1 MKIAVVGCGWLGFPL
16 AKSFVDKGHIVY
28 GSTTHVSKISLLS
41 EANINPVI
49 WSLDVPLKELS
60 FLEGIDILVLNIPPS
75 KTKDNLH
82 SYSDALK
89 GLGNCLSEKTNVIFV
104 STTGVYPDEIEIA
117 DVSIPYK
124 TMDESKETVL
134 AEIKLREV
142 LKNRLT
148 ILRLAGLIGPN
159 RHPITS
165 LSKKGIVSNG
175 DAPINL
181 IHLDDVIG
189 IINNIIEEGYW
200 GEIINGCYPEH
211 PTKKEYYTRAADY
224 FGLTVPVFLK
234 GGKQSKIVDS
244 TATLNYSYS
253 TSIYDID
260 KGSFEH

>member
-1 MKIAVVGCGWLGFPL
+1 MQIAVVGCGWLGFPL

-75 KTKDNLH
+75 KTKDDQIT
-82 SYSDALK
+82 YSDALK
-89 GLGNCLSEKTNVIFV
+89 YFGAYLNENTNVLFV
-104 STTGVYPDEIEIA
+104 STTGVYPDEIGIA
-117 DVSIPYK
+117 DISIPYEK
-124 TMDESKETVL
+124 MDQSKETVL
-134 AEIKLREV
+134 AEIKLSEV

-159 RHPITS
+159 RHPITT

-189 IINNIIEEGYW
+189 IIHNIIEEGYW
-200 GEIINGCYPEH
+200 GKIINGCYPEH
-211 PTKKEYYTRAADY
+211 PTKKEYYTRAANHYDLSIPQFIDGGGDLKKVEHSSLLDY
-224 FGLTVPVFLK
+224 QYK
-234 GGKQSKIVDS
+234 R
-244 TATLNYSYS
+244 
-253 TSIYDID
+253 SI
-260 KGSFEH
+260 FEFN

>member
-1 MKIAVVGCGWLGFPL
+1 MQIAVVGCGWLGFPL

-49 WSLDVPLKELS
+49 WSLNVPLKELA
-60 FLEGIDILVLNIPPS
+60 FLEGIDILILNIPPS
-75 KTKDNLH
+75 KTKDDQIT
-82 SYSDALK
+82 YSDALK
-89 GLGNCLSEKTNVIFV
+89 YFGGYLTEKTNVLFI
-104 STTGVYPDEIEIA
+104 STTSVYPDEIGIA
-117 DVSIPYK
+117 DISIPYK
-124 TMDESKETVL
+124 NMDQSKETVL

-189 IINNIIEEGYW
+189 LINKIIEEGYW
-200 GEIINGCYPEH
+200 GKIINGCYPEH
-211 PTKKEYYTRAADY
+211 PTKKEYYTRAAHHYDVSIPKFIDGGDDLKKVDHSSLLDY
-224 FGLTVPVFLK
+224 HYEK
-234 GGKQSKIVDS
+234 AI
-244 TATLNYSYS
+244 
-253 TSIYDID
+253 
-260 KGSFEH
+260 FEFN

>member
-1 MKIAVVGCGWLGFPL
+1 MQIAVVGCGWLGFPL

-28 GSTTHVSKISLLS
+28 GSTTHFSKINLLS

-49 WSLDVPLKELS
+49 WSLNVPLKELS
-60 FLEGIDILVLNIPPS
+60 FLEGIDVLVLNIPPS
-75 KTKDNLH
+75 KTKDDQI
-82 SYSDALK
+82 SYSNTLK
-89 GLGNCLSEKTNVIFV
+89 GLGAYIGEKTKVLFV
-104 STTGVYPDEIEIA
+104 STTGVYPDGIEIA
-117 DVSIPYK
+117 DVSIPYDI
-124 TMDESKETVL
+124 MDQSKETVL

-189 IINNIIEEGYW
+189 LINKIIEEEYW

-211 PTKKEYYTRAADY
+211 PTKKEYYTRAAHHYDLSIPKFIDGGY
-224 FGLTVPVFLK
+224 NLK
-234 GGKQSKIVDS
+234 KVDHS
-244 TATLNYSYS
+244 SLLNYHYEKA
-253 TSIYDID
+253 I
-260 KGSFEH
+260 FEFN